1 MQPKGCINEI
11 IKSKNMIATKK
22 TVFSEDIANKQMK
35 VTREFDAPIEKVWKA
50 WTESELL
57 DKWWAPRPWK
67 AMTKS
72 MDFRTNGSWL
82 YCMVGPEGEKHW
94 ATIRYSSIDPLKN
107 FTGIDAFC
115 DENGKI
121 NEELPSMQWSNN
133 FSEKDGITTVVVDIT
148 FPSVEALKK
157 ITEMGFKEGFSMA
170 HANLDEILAA

>member
-1 MQPKGCINEI
+1 
-11 IKSKNMIATKK
+11 MIATKK

-57 DKWWAPRPWK
+57 DQWWAPKPWK

-82 YCMVGPEGEKHW
+82 YCMEGPEGEKHW
-94 ATIRYSSIDPLKN
+94 AIIKYSSIEPLKN

-121 NEELPSMQWSNN
+121 NEEFPSMQWSNS
-133 FSEKDGITTVVVDIT
+133 FSEKNGVTTVVVDIT
-148 FPSVEALKK
+148 FPSMEALKQ

-170 HANLDEILAA
+170 HTNLDEILAA